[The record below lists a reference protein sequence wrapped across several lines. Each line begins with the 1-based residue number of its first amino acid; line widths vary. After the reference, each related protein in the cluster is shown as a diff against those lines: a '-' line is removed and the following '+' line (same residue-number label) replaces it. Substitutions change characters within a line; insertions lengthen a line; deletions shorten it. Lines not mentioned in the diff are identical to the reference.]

1 MPNEVT
7 EGYRYLPFGGGR
19 RKCVG
24 DQFALFE
31 AVVGLS
37 MLLRR
42 FEFERAPDAPPVGM
56 TTGATIHTT
65 NGLWMSIKQR
75 QNKPPGPPAA
85 ATTPLAPASKAPAGP
100 PVPALAAAAVAAA
113 EAAPAAA
120 DGKGASAGGC
130 PFAAAFG
137 GAGQQQQQQ
146 QGGEAGAV
154 AAA

>member
-56 TTGATIHTT
+56 TTGGRGCMWGRWCCAWVGIGFKRAE
-65 NGLWMSIKQR
+65 GL
-75 QNKPPGPPAA
+75 
-85 ATTPLAPASKAPAGP
+85 
-100 PVPALAAAAVAAA
+100 
-113 EAAPAAA
+113 
-120 DGKGASAGGC
+120 
-130 PFAAAFG
+130 
-137 GAGQQQQQQ
+137 
-146 QGGEAGAV
+146 
-154 AAA
+154 